1 MIFKNFNTYFE
12 FYETKKSGPYPNE
25 KLEAPIFKCKGEKY
39 NNSIKDIT
47 ILGNDTQTQSFT
59 LIMRDSSKE
68 FVPKFN
74 HKIQIKDKRFDSILF
89 NIFDIRFDK
98 PQKGYITLVVSER
111 D

>member
-1 MIFKNFNTYFE
+1 MIFKNFNAYLE
-12 FYETKKSGPYPNE
+12 FYEVKKTGPYPND
-25 KLEAPIFKCKGEKY
+25 KLEYSVFKCKGEKY

-47 ILGNDTQTQSFT
+47 ILGNDTQAQSFT
-59 LIMRDSSKE
+59 LIVRDPGKS

-74 HKIQIKDKRFDSILF
+74 HKIRVQDERFENTSF